1 MEVILLERVEKLG
14 NLGEIVTVKPGYAR
28 NYLLPSGRALRS
40 SKANL
45 ARFEAERAGLEKL
58 NEDKKAEAQ
67 GRADGMSGHQFIVI
81 RQASET
87 GNLYGSVSTR
97 DVVDAL
103 GEEGFKVGRSQ
114 IELENPIKELGLH
127 EIRVILHPEVSVTV
141 TANIARSADEAELQ
155 AQGKSIAELRAEE
168 DAAEAA
174 EFDVRSLFDEDAD
187 IREEILKDDKPAAA
201 SDDEG
206 DDAEDEPKR
215 GKKDL
220 RDTGDEEYAD
230 AD

>member
-1 MEVILLERVEKLG
+1 M
-14 NLGEIVTVKPGYAR
+14 
-28 NYLLPSGRALRS
+28 
-40 SKANL
+40 
-45 ARFEAERAGLEKL
+45 
-58 NEDKKAEAQ
+58 
-67 GRADGMSGHQFIVI
+67 
-81 RQASET
+81 
-87 GNLYGSVSTR
+87 
-97 DVVDAL
+97 
-103 GEEGFKVGRSQ
+103 
-114 IELENPIKELGLH
+114 
-127 EIRVILHPEVSVTV
+127 ILHPEVSVTV

-187 IREEILKDDKPAAA
+187 IREEILKDDKAAEAEAA
-201 SDDEG
+201 SDDEDE
-206 DDAEDEPKR
+206 DDAPAS